1 MTEPVAS
8 TAGQARRNRLILLL
22 ILASFMVPMIAGHLA
37 YTQKWYEGGKT
48 NKGQLIHPPVA
59 FAGLAVRD
67 AAGRPLPATATG
79 GKWWLV
85 YVMPADCEAA
95 CRNRLFQMRQI
106 RRATGKE
113 AERIRQVIVQTGPVA
128 VETAALV
135 AREFPDFLRVQADAA
150 VVDRAFA
157 PFVAGASGRGNLYLM
172 DPMGWMMLA
181 YAPEADE
188 KTSIVKAEDVLKDL
202 MKLLKDSRIG

>member
-1 MTEPVAS
+1 MTEPVAVS
-8 TAGQARRNRLILLL
+8 PGQVRRNRLL
-22 ILASFMVPMIAGHLA
+22 ILVIFASFIVPMVAGHLA

-48 NKGQLIHPPVA
+48 NKGQLINPPVA
-59 FAGLAVRD
+59 FAGLSARD
-67 AAGRPLPATATG
+67 AAGQPLASAATK

-85 YVMPADCEAA
+85 YVMPASCEQA

-113 AERIRQVIVQTGPVA
+113 SERIRQVIVQTQAPTQ
-128 VETAALV
+128 ETEALI
-135 AREFPDFLRVQADAA
+135 AREFPDFLRVQAVPAD
-150 VVDRAFA
+150 VDHAFA
-157 PFVAGASGRGNLYLM
+157 PFAAAASGLGNLYIM

-188 KTSIVKAEDVLKDL
+188 KTSVIKAEDVLKDI

>member
-1 MTEPVAS
+1 MTEPVTDA
-8 TAGQARRNRLILLL
+8 AAQARRNRLILLL
-22 ILASFMVPMIAGHLA
+22 VVASFMVPMIAGHLA
-37 YTQKWYEGGKT
+37 YTQRWYEGGKT
-48 NKGQLIHPPVA
+48 NKGQLVHPPVA
-59 FAGLAVRD
+59 FAGLAARD
-67 AAGRPLPATATG
+67 TSGQPLAAAATR

-85 YVMPADCEAA
+85 YVMPSSCDQA

-113 AERIRQVIVQTGPVA
+113 ADRIRQVIVQTRPVTA
-128 VETAALV
+128 ETDALI

-150 VVDRAFA
+150 VVDRTFA
-157 PFVAGASGRGNLYLM
+157 PFAAGASGLGKLYIM

-188 KTSIVKAEDVLKDL
+188 KTSIVTAEDVLKDL